1 MVQTYSC
8 FIRDRRYAVPTLR
21 LIEAADDDQARQ
33 RALDE
38 LAASQDHL
46 GVELHSET
54 GLILTRERRSFGAR
68 PRPRDA

>member
-1 MVQTYSC
+1 MQTYSC

-21 LIEAADDDQARQ
+21 LIDAADDASARR

-54 GLILTRERRSFGAR
+54 GLILKRERRSFGAE
-68 PRPRDA
+68 PGARDA

>member
-1 MVQTYSC
+1 MQTYSC

-21 LIEAADDDQARQ
+21 LIDAADDDAAR
-33 RALDE
+33 RSALDE

-54 GLILTRERRSFGAR
+54 GLILKRERRSFSAER
-68 PRPRDA
+68 TAAPEA